1 MGNDDRDEWRDDASL
16 IVPPRRYA
24 VPTRSV
30 RIGTTARRTAATRGF
45 FRVWG
50 SLLLGGSFVRSF
62 VRKTCVAGRRFVVV
76 PPTVEHLLLLDRAL
90 EEIEIEETFVH
101 HADAVFEHGGRGGGV
116 LRETVLERRVGAR
129 FGVFPARTAELYH
142 C

>member
-1 MGNDDRDEWRDDASL
+1 MFG
-16 IVPPRRYA
+16 
-24 VPTRSV
+24 
-30 RIGTTARRTAATRGF
+30 
-45 FRVWG
+45 G

-62 VRKTCVAGRRFVVV
+62 VRKTCVAGRRRRSSRSTHCRAFI
-76 PPTVEHLLLLDRAL
+76 TLLNKAK
-90 EEIEIEETFVH
+90 EIEIEETFVH

-129 FGVFPARTAELYH
+129 FGVFSARTAELYH

>member
-1 MGNDDRDEWRDDASL
+1 MIVIPAAIRGTDAKRSYRDGGEEDGERFLSWGFSS
-16 IVPPRRYA
+16 RR
-24 VPTRSV
+24 
-30 RIGTTARRTAATRGF
+30 
-45 FRVWG
+45 WW
-50 SLLLGGSFVRSF
+50 FVRSF
-62 VRKTCVAGRRFVVV
+62 VRSEDVRRGSSSSSVVV
-76 PPTVEHLLLLDRAL
+76 PLTTVEHLLLLNKAK
-90 EEIEIEETFVH
+90 EIEIEETFSVH

>member
-1 MGNDDRDEWRDDASL
+1 VSGVLFS
-16 IVPPRRYA
+16 A
-24 VPTRSV
+24 V
-30 RIGTTARRTAATRGF
+30 
-45 FRVWG
+45 
-50 SLLLGGSFVRSF
+50 VRSF
-62 VRKTCVAGRRFVVV
+62 VRSEDVRRGSSSFVVV
-76 PPTVEHLLLLDRAL
+76 PLTTVENLLLNKAK
-90 EEIEIEETFVH
+90 EIEIEETFVH

>member
-1 MGNDDRDEWRDDASL
+1 MFGGLFSAS
-16 IVPPRRYA
+16 
-24 VPTRSV
+24 
-30 RIGTTARRTAATRGF
+30 
-45 FRVWG
+45 
-50 SLLLGGSFVRSF
+50 VRSF

-76 PPTVEHLLLLDRAL
+76 PLTVEHLLLLDRAL

-116 LRETVLERRVGAR
+116 LRETVLERTVGAR

>member
-1 MGNDDRDEWRDDASL
+1 MFGGLFSAS
-16 IVPPRRYA
+16 
-24 VPTRSV
+24 
-30 RIGTTARRTAATRGF
+30 
-45 FRVWG
+45 
-50 SLLLGGSFVRSF
+50 VRSF
-62 VRKTCVAGRRFVVV
+62 V
-76 PPTVEHLLLLDRAL
+76 PLTVEHLLLLDRAL

-101 HADAVFEHGGRGGGV
+101 HADAVFEHGARGRGV

>member
-1 MGNDDRDEWRDDASL
+1 MGNDHREWRDDASL

-24 VPTRSV
+24 VPTRRV
-30 RIGTTARRTAATRGF
+30 RRDGGEDGGGERFLSCSGVSSRRR
-45 FRVWG
+45 
-50 SLLLGGSFVRSF
+50 FVRSF
-62 VRKTCVAGRRFVVV
+62 VRSEDVRRGSSSFVVV
-76 PPTVEHLLLLDRAL
+76 PPTTVENLLLDKAK
-90 EEIEIEETFVH
+90 EIEIEETFSVH

>member
-1 MGNDDRDEWRDDASL
+1 MGVL
-16 IVPPRRYA
+16 V
-24 VPTRSV
+24 V
-30 RIGTTARRTAATRGF
+30 G
-45 FRVWG
+45 
-50 SLLLGGSFVRSF
+50 GGSFVRSF
-62 VRKTCVAGRRFVVV
+62 VRKTCVAGRGSSVVV
-76 PPTVEHLLLLDRAL
+76 PLTVEHLLLLNKAK

-101 HADAVFEHGGRGGGV
+101 HADAVFEHGGRGRGV

>member
-1 MGNDDRDEWRDDASL
+1 M
-16 IVPPRRYA
+16 
-24 VPTRSV
+24 
-30 RIGTTARRTAATRGF
+30 RGF
-45 FRVWG
+45 VGVLFSAAV
-50 SLLLGGSFVRSF
+50 VRSF

-101 HADAVFEHGGRGGGV
+101 HADAVFEHGGRRRGV
-116 LRETVLERRVGAR
+116 LRETVLERTVGAR